1 MRTRFLLLTYL
12 LANATNHT
20 QNVIDNTMKTLIETE
35 RLLLRE
41 ITLDDKEGM
50 FKMYSDPAVQKYTGE
65 PLVESIEEMERA
77 IKSRINNYAKYG
89 YGRWAAFL
97 KKEMQFIG
105 WAGLAYLPEFDE
117 IDLGY
122 RFLPKYW
129 GMGFATEASHAVLR
143 YGFDVLKLKKIIA
156 IAMKENKASIRVM
169 EKVGMEFDKFAP
181 YDPGGED
188 VVWYWCDQK
197 LIAKNKVH

>member
-1 MRTRFLLLTYL
+1 
-12 LANATNHT
+12 
-20 QNVIDNTMKTLIETE
+20 MKTIIETE

-41 ITLDDKEGM
+41 ITLDDRAEM
-50 FKMYSDPAVQKYTGE
+50 FQLNSNPDVQKYTGE
-65 PLVESIEEMERA
+65 PLVKSVEEMVQA
-77 IKSRINNYAKYG
+77 IQVRTGDYKKYG
-89 YGRWAAFL
+89 YGRWATFL
-97 KKEMQFIG
+97 KDKMQFIG

-129 GMGFATEASHAVLR
+129 GMGFATEASQAILI
-143 YGFDVLKLKKIIA
+143 YGFNTLKLKRIIA

-181 YDPGGED
+181 YEPDGED
-188 VVWYWCDQK
+188 VVWYWCDK
-197 LIAKNKVH
+197 ELIAKNKR

>member
-1 MRTRFLLLTYL
+1 
-12 LANATNHT
+12 
-20 QNVIDNTMKTLIETE
+20 MKILIETE

-41 ITLDDKEGM
+41 ITLADKEEM
-50 FKMYSDPAVQKYTGE
+50 FQLHSNPDVQKYTGE
-65 PLVESIEEMERA
+65 PPVESIEEMEQA
-77 IKSRINNYAKYG
+77 IQTRISDYEKYG
-89 YGRWAAFL
+89 YGRWATFL
-97 KKEMQFIG
+97 KDGMQFVG

-129 GMGFATEASHAVLR
+129 GKGFATEVSHAILT
-143 YGFDVLKLKKIIA
+143 YGFDKLQLKRIIA

-181 YDPGGED
+181 YEPGSKD
-188 VVWYWCDQK
+188 VAWYWCSK
-197 LIAKNKVH
+197 NLITKNKGH